1 MVFKKLLFGLTLSLV
16 FGEGVAADLI
26 ANDKEV
32 SWNSN
37 DILASG
43 AVEVI
48 MGITVGI
55 VVSWIAQWLKKRKK
69 DRNPKKAIFND
80 VRSNLE
86 QIQREQTKKK
96 IDNITQFIAALD
108 EEALKRNL
116 ELAEKLTND
125 VPESMLGAGKKSF
138 K

>member
-1 MVFKKLLFGLTLSLV
+1 MDFKKLLFGLTLSLV

-69 DRNPKKAIFND
+69 DRNPKKAIFNE
-80 VRSNLE
+80 VRFNLE

-96 IDNITQFIAALD
+96 IDDITQFIAALD
-108 EEALKRNL
+108 KEALKRNL
-116 ELAEKLTND
+116 ELTKKLMNAVPDSMSGSEKENY
-125 VPESMLGAGKKSF
+125 
-138 K
+138 